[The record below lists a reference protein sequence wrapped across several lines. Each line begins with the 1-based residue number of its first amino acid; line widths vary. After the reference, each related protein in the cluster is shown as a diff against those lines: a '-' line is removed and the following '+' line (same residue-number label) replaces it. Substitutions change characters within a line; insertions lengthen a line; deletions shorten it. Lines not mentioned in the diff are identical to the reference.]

1 MWKSSLPE
9 LDVRLE
15 PRRIANIMAIASRRK
30 FLTSAAGTVCAAG
43 VMANLSAAAATSRRV
58 RLTGL
63 ELLPVRATERTVWLF
78 VRLKASSGLTGL
90 GEASDAFGYLN
101 TTREQATRMKDELTA
116 FFRMVEGRS
125 PLDIAWLRKLGLP
138 RARAGGLVAATAFSA
153 IEQAMWD
160 LTGKLL
166 EQPICNLLGGR
177 LQERLPVYANI
188 NRATKPRTPAGFA
201 ASAARAVTEGFRA
214 VKLAP
219 FDGFKRQDFAEP
231 AKSKPVADGIAC
243 IAAVRDAVGENV
255 AVMVD
260 AHSNFD
266 VPLSIEVAQRL
277 EPYRLTWYEE
287 PVAPELVA
295 ETTTIRRAIKTEM
308 AGGETLFQMKGFADL
323 CRSRAVEVI
332 MPDVKHCGGLLE
344 LMHIAALA
352 EMEGVAVA
360 PHNPSGPVS
369 TAASAQVGAALSNF
383 RILELQ
389 WGEVPW
395 RGEMVTPHETF
406 ERGEIAVSTQ
416 PGCGVTLNERL
427 VKKYAL

>member
-1 MWKSSLPE
+1 V
-9 LDVRLE
+9 DN
-15 PRRIANIMAIASRRK
+15 RRTMAATSRRR
-30 FLTSAAGTVCAAG
+30 FLASTVGTIGATG
-43 VMANLSAAAATSRRV
+43 VIENLSAAATTSRRV

-78 VRLKASSGLTGL
+78 VRLKTSSGLTGL

-101 TTREQATRMKDELTA
+101 TTREQATRMKDELIA
-116 FFRMVEGRS
+116 LFRMVEDRS
-125 PLDIAWLRKLGLP
+125 PLDIAWLRELGLA
-138 RARAGGLVAATAFSA
+138 RARTGGLIAATAFSA

-160 LTGKLL
+160 LSGTML
-166 EQPICNLLGGR
+166 EQPICNLLGGQLR
-177 LQERLPVYANI
+177 ERLPVYANI

-201 ASAARAVTEGFRA
+201 ASAAKAVAEGFRA
-214 VKLAP
+214 VKFAP
-219 FDGFKRQDFAEP
+219 FDGFKRQDFSDP

-243 IAAVRDAVGENV
+243 VAAVREAVDDNI

-260 AHSNFD
+260 GHSLFD
-266 VPLSIEVAQRL
+266 VPLGIEVAQRL

-287 PVAPELVA
+287 PVAPELIA
-295 ETTTIRRAIKTEM
+295 ETTTIRRAIKMEM
-308 AGGETLFQMKGFADL
+308 AGGETLFQMKGFDEL

-344 LMHIAALA
+344 LTHIAALA
-352 EMEGVAVA
+352 EMDGVAVA

-369 TAASAQVGAALSNF
+369 TAASAQVSAALSNF

-395 RGEMVTPHETF
+395 RGEIVTPHEHF
-406 ERGEIAVSTQ
+406 DRGEIVVSTR